1 MTTQTIQNTLPK
13 QPFAALPGCLINRNA
28 AIEATIAE
36 LVRQFPG
43 AFAAEPSKMRP
54 LKLGIL
60 RDIFA
65 YSVISHRRIAAAL
78 RREN

>member
-1 MTTQTIQNTLPK
+1 MIE
-13 QPFAALPGCLINRNA
+13 AALLEVPEMEIDA
-28 AIEATIAE
+28 SSSP
-36 LVRQFPG
+36 VRQFPG

>member
-13 QPFAALPGCLINRNA
+13 QPFAALHGGCLGNRNA
-28 AIEATIAE
+28 AIETAIAE
-36 LVRQFPG
+36 LVRQFPD
-43 AFAAEPSKMRP
+43 AFAAEPSKVRP

-65 YSVISHRRIAAAL
+65 QSVISHRRIAAAL
-78 RREN
+78 R